1 MEIDQEILD
10 KFIIIDNTFRDVV
23 VVDDFLPEDEFK
35 KLQDLIVMNTD
46 FPLYFQKEVNHS
58 SGTCET
64 AYWNWYQVHTVMKE
78 DTVWSKHYN
87 MFKDVFLHR
96 FVELNIYRALMRIK
110 INMYPYT
117 DSIREH
123 SRHVD
128 YPFKHKG
135 ALFSLNTCDGF
146 TRLYDG
152 TKIDS
157 VANRMMFFDPST
169 DHNSSTTT
177 NAGARYNINFNFL

>member
-23 VVDDFLPEDEFK
+23 VIDDFLPEDEFK